1 MRTKNAILNLITSF
15 IAKIIVILYGLI
27 IPKLIIVK
35 YGSEVNGLITSI
47 SQFLAYITLLES
59 GFGPVVT
66 AALYKP
72 IANKDNKIIANIL
85 KFSERFFRKISY
97 IFLAYIVILSII
109 YPLIISSSFDYLF
122 TMSLVIIIAISTFA
136 EYYFG
141 MAFRLYLQANQ
152 KTYIISIIQIITYL
166 LSMSLMILFIK
177 LNLGIHLVKAIGAI
191 AFTLRPLLQNIYV
204 KKKYNINLN
213 ESDSNFNLVNKWDG
227 LAQHIASVIHR
238 NTDVTLLTFFSTLKE
253 VSVYSVYSLIV
264 TGVKSLIVPISNS
277 FEAGFG
283 DMIAKGEID
292 NLNKKF
298 KIYEILYYSIV
309 VLIFSSA
316 LILIIPFIKL
326 YTSGVTD
333 TNYINYTFAVL
344 IVLAEYVCC
353 LRLPYISIT
362 YAGGYFKETRK
373 GAWIE
378 AFSNIII
385 SLLLIKKY
393 NLIGVAIGTLFAMTY
408 RAIEF
413 MIFSSKVILKRP
425 YWHFIKMILYV
436 VFLTTIIIFIN
447 NYISFKVYNYFD
459 WIKYATITVSI
470 SSLIIII
477 FDLIFF
483 KKYIIHLK
491 KYIHLIGR
499 RKKF

>member
-47 SQFLAYITLLES
+47 SQFLAYISLLET

-72 IANKDNKIIANIL
+72 IAKNDTKNIANIL
-85 KFSERFFRKISY
+85 RFSEKFFRKISY
-97 IFLAYIVILSII
+97 IFLVYIIILSII
-109 YPLIISSSFDYLF
+109 YPLIINSNFDYIF
-122 TMSLVIIIAISTFA
+122 TMSLLIIIAISTFA

-141 MAFRLYLQANQ
+141 MAYRLYLQANQ
-152 KTYIISIIQIITYL
+152 KTYIISIIQIISYL
-166 LSMSLMILFIK
+166 ICMFIMILFIK
-177 LNLGIHLVKAIGAI
+177 LNCGIHLVKAVGGI
-191 AFTLRPLLQNIYV
+191 AFALRPILQNIYV

-213 ESDSNFNLVNKWDG
+213 DTDSNFTLKNKWDG
-227 LAQHIASVIHR
+227 LAQHIAFVIHS
-238 NTDVTLLTFFSTLKE
+238 NTDVTILTLFSSLKE
-253 VSVYSVYSLIV
+253 VSVYSVYSLII
-264 TGVKSLIVPISNS
+264 TGIKSLLVQFSNS

-298 KIYEILYYSIV
+298 RIYEIIYFSIV
-309 VLIFSSA
+309 ILIISCT
-316 LILIIPFIKL
+316 LILIIPFVKL

-333 TNYINYTFAVL
+333 ANYINYTFALL
-344 IVLAEYVCC
+344 IVLAEYVYC

-362 YAGGYFKETRK
+362 YAGGYFKETQK

-378 AFSNIII
+378 AFSNILI

-393 NLIGVAIGTLFAMTY
+393 GLIGVAVGTLFAMTY

-413 MIFSSKVILKRP
+413 MIFSSKIVLKRSC
-425 YWHFIKMILYV
+425 WQFIKMLLYTMFYTIVILFV
-436 VFLTTIIIFIN
+436 NNFIS
-447 NYISFKVYNYFD
+447 IEVINYFD
-459 WIKYATITVSI
+459 WIKYAIVTVFI
-470 SSLIIII
+470 SGLIIFI

-483 KKYIIHLK
+483 RKYVLSIKDIIKKII
-491 KYIHLIGR
+491 R
-499 RKKF
+499 RKK